1 MMPDEVLEQLK
12 KGADARKR
20 RNLDLVYEICREQ
33 HERGSK
39 DFTLSTI
46 GRLSQQRG
54 GPVAQSFRNKGG
66 GHLRAIISAWANHAG
81 GMLKRPQK
89 TSGTPMDSVLRKIED
104 AAVRALMGSV
114 IAENTRLK
122 GQVNLLKR
130 NANVIIDMRPEPAP
144 HTIEILPPT
153 TLTESEKEAL
163 AHAISDEFMKS
174 EGWTVAPS
182 GRVKNANGRSLYKA
196 GYVTAVKK
204 VLGHSKGEQ
213 NGGM

>member
-1 MMPDEVLEQLK
+1 
-12 KGADARKR
+12 
-20 RNLDLVYEICREQ
+20 
-33 HERGSK
+33 
-39 DFTLSTI
+39 
-46 GRLSQQRG
+46 
-54 GPVAQSFRNKGG
+54 
-66 GHLRAIISAWANHAG
+66 
-81 GMLKRPQK
+81 
-89 TSGTPMDSVLRKIED
+89 
-104 AAVRALMGSV
+104 
-114 IAENTRLK
+114 
-122 GQVNLLKR
+122 
-130 NANVIIDMRPEPAP
+130 
-144 HTIEILPPT
+144 LPPT